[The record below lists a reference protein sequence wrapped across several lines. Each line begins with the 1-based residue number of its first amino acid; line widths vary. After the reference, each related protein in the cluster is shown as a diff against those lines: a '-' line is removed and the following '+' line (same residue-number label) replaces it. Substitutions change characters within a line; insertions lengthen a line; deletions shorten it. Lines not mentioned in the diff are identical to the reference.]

1 MIPPPPFAVGTGYD
15 VHPFAAGR
23 RLVLG
28 GVEIPSEL
36 GLLGHSDADVL
47 LHALCDALL
56 GAAGLPD
63 IGHFYPSGD
72 PRWKDADSRNLL
84 RDVAARLRELGWLVG
99 NVDCVVIAE
108 KPRVYPNVGLMKER
122 IGADLGIDGARVG
135 IKATTNEKMGFVG
148 RGEGIAAL
156 ATALLY
162 RAS

>member
-1 MIPPPPFAVGTGYD
+1 MPPPPMAVGTGYD

-84 RDVAARLRELGWLVG
+84 RDVAARLRDLGWFVG

-108 KPRVYPNVGLMKER
+108 KPRVYPHVALMKER
-122 IGADLGIDGARVG
+122 IGVDLGIEPTRVG
-135 IKATTNEKMGFVG
+135 IKATTNEKLGFVG

-156 ATALLY
+156 ATALIY
-162 RAS
+162 RTS